1 MYIELIV
8 HPYDI
13 ETKDKHIDEKG
24 DEHTEIRLW
33 CFDKDSTPI
42 LCRIPDFPVFCKV
55 ELPILIDHYGNVLKW
70 NQSKGD
76 DIFKLINKALK
87 SKNIG
92 LAQRSNYLEWTKLY
106 YYSGGKK
113 YPYLLLVFNTIS
125 DMKAASRICKRIYY
139 ENKKIELVFRECNVD
154 LYNKMFSYRNL
165 GPTDKFKCK
174 AKLIPYDSHNRI
186 SIESQTEY
194 IIDWRTINKLEPEKS
209 DWFTKPLI
217 FSWDIETYSSR
228 HRAFPQ
234 KHYYKDIVFSIS
246 VSIQRYREPDTLKNI
261 VIIMGMTEKVENVQ
275 IIQKNTEIEVIEA
288 FFDLIEHYN
297 PDVLIGYNIF
307 GFDYDYLDARLID
320 VGKKW
325 RNVGRLIDEEC
336 SMTYMSWNSGAY
348 GYNKLNI
355 LKCPGRISID
365 MLPYIKRDYKLPM
378 YNLNSVG
385 KFFLGESKV
394 DLKAHEMFQ
403 IHKSMMDISK
413 EIKSETGKNN
423 DNEAYMS
430 LFDDVKKNTSHIK
443 KCNKAIKNNTL
454 IVKYNVQDSVLV
466 LRLFEKLNVWISLIE
481 LSNIVRVTPMDLF
494 TRGQQVRCIAQ
505 LYHEASKREIVLTQ
519 RENKFIYFNGGKVEN
534 PISGFWEMVLCFD
547 FNSLYP
553 SIMIAYNI
561 CFTTLLRNI
570 DGVDKNLYNHFEI
583 EQEEPI
589 DAKPPSSDTFDYGD
603 YMDEFE
609 DKEDKSKKVKR
620 NYEFG
625 FVKKEK
631 CKGLL
636 PEILENI
643 LNERKKVKKQLKGTN
658 KTVDI
663 IDTHLFTQYRKN
675 NKLSFKDIQDTITRQ
690 HIKKIIPT
698 VTDDT
703 LIHDHIDVLQKNFD
717 QLQVNAAVF
726 DSRQLGLKVS
736 ANSIYGFLGAQ
747 TMGKFSLIEGSMC
760 VTSRGR
766 ELITES
772 AEFFGRE
779 YNATTVYGD
788 TDSTMVYVPELNND
802 PKRAWEM
809 AESMEQKING
819 TPDVYKDGKLVKKG
833 TKGIFPAPLYLEF
846 EKAMRALFMKKKHY
860 AYMTYDKYGNID
872 KEKNSDLFHLNVKGI
887 ILARRDNCNWVRT
900 TYETMIRKIFDKC
913 SMKEALQIIVNAI
926 IDVIECKFNITE
938 NLSIIK
944 SMGSNYK
951 SKTFYLSI
959 FSEIMKSISRPINAG
974 ERFPYVIVKD
984 YKNRDKVGEKM
995 RTNELFIEQWETSGY
1010 TYGDDIPSD
1019 FKSKIALYPPEQIDS
1034 SYYIINV
1041 LQGPID
1047 NLFEYG
1053 FKKELEDPK
1062 FEKIYY
1068 QPKRTRLKKVHLKNP
1083 ISMIAQMM
1091 KDMKKEI
1098 EEQGIHII
1106 IPYLKLIPLL
1116 PEKYN

>member
-1 MYIELIV
+1 MYVDLIV

-13 ETKDKHIDEKG
+13 ETKDKHTDEKG
-24 DEHTEIRLW
+24 NDHTEIRLW
-33 CFDKDSTPI
+33 CFDKQSKPI
-42 LCRIPDFPVFCKV
+42 LCRIPNFPVFCKV
-55 ELPILIDHYGNVLKW
+55 ELPIVVDYYGNIMKW
-70 NQSKGD
+70 NQDRGD
-76 DIFKLINKALK
+76 DIFEIINKRLE
-87 SKNIG
+87 SKNAG
-92 LAQRSNYLEWTKLY
+92 KAKRSTYLEWTKLY

-113 YPYLLLVFNTIS
+113 YPYLLLIFDTIS
-125 DMKAASRICKRIYY
+125 DMKTASRLCKKIYY
-139 ENKKIELVFRECNVD
+139 ENKKLDLVFRECDVD
-154 LYNKMFSYRNL
+154 LYNKMFSHRDL
-165 GPTDKFKCK
+165 GPTDKFRCK
-174 AKLIPYDSHNRI
+174 AREIPYESHERI
-186 SIESQTEY
+186 SKQKQTEY
-194 IIDWRTINKLEPEKS
+194 IIDWVTITKLKPEES
-209 DWFTKPLI
+209 DWYTKPLI

-234 KHYYKDIVFSIS
+234 KHYFKDIIFSIS
-246 VSIQRYREPDTLKNI
+246 ISIQRYRESDTLENI
-261 VIIMGMTEKVENVQ
+261 VIIMGMTEELENVK
-275 IIQKNTEIEVIEA
+275 IIRKDSEMEVIEA
-288 FFDLIEHYN
+288 FFDLIDEYD

-307 GFDYDYLDARLID
+307 GFDYDYMDARLLD

-325 RNVGRLIDEEC
+325 RNVGRLIDEDC
-336 SMTYMSWNSGAY
+336 SMKYMSWNSGAY
-348 GYNKLNI
+348 GYMKLNI

-365 MLPYIKRDYKLPM
+365 MLPYIKRDYKLAM

-385 KFFLGESKV
+385 KFFLGETKV
-394 DLKAHEMFQ
+394 DLKAHEMFE
-403 IHKSMMDISK
+403 IHKTIMDLSA
-413 EIKSETGKNN
+413 EIKEVTGK
-423 DNEAYMS
+423 DDDKEAYLA
-430 LFDDVKKNTSHIK
+430 LFKNKKENKKYIK
-443 KCNKAIKNNTL
+443 DYNKAIKNNTL

-505 LYHEASKREIVLTQ
+505 LYHEASKRQIVLTQ
-519 RENKFIYFNGGKVEN
+519 RDNKFIYFNGGKVES
-534 PISGFWEMVLCFD
+534 PLSGFWEMVLCFD

-561 CFTTLLRNI
+561 CFTTLLRSI
-570 DGVDKNLYNHFEI
+570 DGIDKEMYNYFQI
-583 EQEEPI
+583 EQEEPL
-589 DAKPPSSDTFDYGD
+589 DAKPPSSDTFDYGEYIEETD
-603 YMDEFE
+603 
-609 DKEDKSKKVKR
+609 DKEIKGKKVKR

-643 LNERKKVKKQLKGTN
+643 LGERKKVKKKLKGTN
-658 KTVDI
+658 KLVDVL
-663 IDTHLFTQYRKN
+663 DKHVFTPYRKN
-675 NKLSFKDIQDTITRQ
+675 DKLKFGDIQDKQSRDHLLNVISTFN
-690 HIKKIIPT
+690 
-698 VTDDT
+698 DDT
-703 LIHDHIDVLQKNFD
+703 FISEHIDTLLKNYE
-717 QLQVNAAVF
+717 QLQVNSAVF

-772 AEFFGRE
+772 AEYFGRE
-779 YNATTVYGD
+779 FNATTVYGD

-802 PKRAWEM
+802 PKRAWEV
-809 AESMEQKING
+809 AEIMEKKING
-819 TPDVYKDGKLVKKG
+819 TPDEYKDGKLVKKG

-872 KEKNSDLFHLNVKGI
+872 KEKNSDLYHLNVKGI
-887 ILARRDNCNWVRT
+887 PLARRDNCKWMRN
-900 TYETMIRKIFDKC
+900 TYERIIRKIFEKC
-913 SMKEALQIIVNAI
+913 SMREALEIIINAI
-926 IDVIECKFNITE
+926 IAVIRCQFNITE

-951 SKTFYLSI
+951 SKTFCLSI
-959 FSEIMKSISRPINAG
+959 FSELMKSVSRPINAG

-984 YKNRDKVGEKM
+984 HQGRDKVGEKM

-1010 TYGDDIPSD
+1010 KYGDTIPKE
-1019 FKSKIALYPPEQIDS
+1019 FKSELGLYPPEEIDS
-1034 SYYIINV
+1034 AYYITNI

-1053 FKKELEDPK
+1053 FKNELENPK
-1062 FEKIYY
+1062 YENMYY
-1068 QPKRTRLKKVHLKNP
+1068 QPSRKALKRVHIKNP
-1083 ISMIAQMM
+1083 VLMISQMM
-1091 KDMKKEI
+1091 KDKKKEI
-1098 EEQGIHII
+1098 EKEGLSCI
-1106 IPYLKLIPLL
+1106 IPYIRMIPLM
-1116 PEKYN
+1116 PETI

>member
-1 MYIELIV
+1 MYSTIIV

-13 ETKDKHIDEKG
+13 ETKDKHLDEKG
-24 DEHTEIRLW
+24 NEHTEIRLW
-33 CFDKDSTPI
+33 CFDKDSNPT
-42 LCRIPDFPVFCKV
+42 LCRIPNFPVFCKV
-55 ELPILIDHYGNVLKW
+55 ELPIIVDHYGNIMRW
-70 NQSKGD
+70 NQDRGD
-76 DIFKLINKALK
+76 EVFRIINKMLE
-87 SKNIG
+87 SKNMG
-92 LAQRSNYLEWTKLY
+92 KAKRSTYLEWTKLY

-113 YPYLLLVFNTIS
+113 YPYLLLIFDTIS
-125 DMKAASRICKRIYY
+125 DMKAASRFCKRIYY
-139 ENKKIELVFRECNVD
+139 ENKKVELSFRECDVD
-154 LYNKMFSYRNL
+154 LYNKMFSHRNL
-165 GPTDKFKCK
+165 GPTDKFRCK
-174 AKLIPYDSHNRI
+174 ARKIPYDSHERI
-186 SIESQTEY
+186 SKERQTEY
-194 IIDWRTINKLEPEKS
+194 IVDWVTITKLEPEES

-234 KHYYKDIVFSIS
+234 KHYFKDIVFSIS
-246 VSIQRYREPDTLKNI
+246 VSIQRYREPETLQNV
-261 VIIMGMTEKVENVQ
+261 VIIMGMTETLPDVT
-275 IIQKNTEIEVIEA
+275 IIKKESEMEVIEA
-288 FFDLIEHYN
+288 FFDLIDEHD

-325 RNVGRLIDEEC
+325 RNVGRLIDEDC

-385 KFFLGESKV
+385 KFFLGETKV
-394 DLKAHEMFQ
+394 DLKAHEMFE
-403 IHKSMMDISK
+403 IHKKIMDLSE
-413 EIKSETGKNN
+413 EIKTATGKE
-423 DNEAYMS
+423 DDHEAYQA
-430 LFDDVKKNTSHIK
+430 LFDNIEENKKMIK
-443 KCNKAIKNNTL
+443 KYNKAIKNNTL

-505 LYHEASKREIVLTQ
+505 LYHEASKRQIVLTQ
-519 RENKFIYFNGGKVEN
+519 RANKFIYFNGGKVET
-534 PISGFWEMVLCFD
+534 PLAGFWEMALCFD

-561 CFTTLLRNI
+561 CFTTLLRSV
-570 DGVDKNLYNHFEI
+570 DGVDKSIYNHFSI

-589 DAKPPSSDTFDYGD
+589 DAKPPSTDTFDYGD
-603 YMDEFE
+603 YSEE
-609 DKEDKSKKVKR
+609 TEVKEIKGKKVKR

-643 LNERKKVKKQLKGTN
+643 LGERKKVKKQLKGTN
-658 KTVDI
+658 KLVDVLDKHI
-663 IDTHLFTQYRKN
+663 FTPYRKN
-675 NKLSFKDIQDTITRQ
+675 PKLLFGDITDIQSRE
-690 HIKKIIPT
+690 HIKCVVNEIA
-698 VTDDT
+698 DDT
-703 LIHDHIDVLQKNFD
+703 PISDHIDDLLKNYE
-717 QLQVNAAVF
+717 QLQVNSAVF

-779 YNATTVYGD
+779 FNATTVYGD

-809 AESMEQKING
+809 AEIMEKRING
-819 TPDVYKDGKLVKKG
+819 TPDEYDQDGKLVKKG

-846 EKAMRALFMKKKHY
+846 EKAMRALFMKKKYY
-860 AYMTYDKYGNID
+860 AYMTYDKYGNIE
-872 KEKNSDLFHLNVKGI
+872 KEKNSDKYHLNVKGI
-887 ILARRDNCNWVRT
+887 ILARRDNCKWLRD
-900 TYETMIRKIFDKC
+900 TYETVIRKIFNKC
-913 SMKEALQIIVNAI
+913 SMSEALEVIINA
-926 IDVIECKFNITE
+926 VIAVIRCKFNITE

-944 SMGSNYK
+944 GMGSNYK
-951 SKTFYLSI
+951 SKTYFLSV
-959 FSEIMKSISRPINAG
+959 FSELMKSISRPINAG

-984 YKNRDKVGEKM
+984 HQGREKIGEKM
-995 RTNELFIEQWETSGY
+995 RTNELFMEQWETAGLK
-1010 TYGDDIPSD
+1010 YGDKIPPD
-1019 FKSKIALYPPEQIDS
+1019 FKSSLGLYPPEEIDS
-1034 SYYIINV
+1034 AYYIINV

-1047 NLFEYG
+1047 SLFEFG
-1053 FKKELEDPK
+1053 FKKELEDPRYA
-1062 FEKIYY
+1062 EIYY
-1068 QPKRTRLKKVHLKNP
+1068 KPSRKALKVIHIKHPVM
-1083 ISMIAQMM
+1083 MICQMM
-1091 KDMKKEI
+1091 KDKKNEI
-1098 EEQGIHII
+1098 AENGIKWI
-1106 IPYLKLIPLL
+1106 IPHIRLIPQMT
-1116 PEKYN
+1116 K